1 MELGISVDPLV
12 TATPPYYNSNTSVQA
27 NLVPFN
33 PTNANFQKVQ
43 DIYGPGE
50 FTGATAGLID
60 VVWVRMAST
69 TAGAGPY
76 TDFEVSL
83 GQNIG
88 TGTTSSTNFNTGL
101 TSVYSNASYTTP
113 AVSAGGWIEI
123 PLSSSFEYDPTLS
136 LVVEIKS
143 TGVTG
148 TGLNVY
154 RLNLS
159 DRRVYGPN
167 AATTGG
173 TVFNGPMELGLSI
186 SPIVL
191 STEDNVLSKILL
203 YPNPSETGEFYLN
216 IPQNINDLEVTIYN
230 VLGAKVFSQK
240 GFSTGNKVLI
250 NASSIQSNGIYIV
263 KLTSR
268 SKGLTASKKLMV
280 N

>member
-1 MELGISVDPLV
+1 
-12 TATPPYYNSNTSVQA
+12 
-27 NLVPFN
+27 
-33 PTNANFQKVQ
+33 
-43 DIYGPGE
+43 
-50 FTGATAGLID
+50 
-60 VVWVRMAST
+60 
-69 TAGAGPY
+69 
-76 TDFEVSL
+76 
-83 GQNIG
+83 
-88 TGTTSSTNFNTGL
+88 
-101 TSVYSNASYTTP
+101 
-113 AVSAGGWIEI
+113 
-123 PLSSSFEYDPTLS
+123 
-136 LVVEIKS
+136 
-143 TGVTG
+143 
-148 TGLNVY
+148 
-154 RLNLS
+154 LS
-159 DRRVYGPN
+159 DRRVYGTY

-191 STEDNVLSKILL
+191 STEDNVLSQILL